1 MMKFAYGSSD
11 FQFIIEN
18 NMFYIDRTH
27 LIPDVEDA
35 GQQIIFLRPRR
46 FGKSLWL
53 STLENYYDI
62 AKADQFDALFGHL
75 AIGQHPTPLHNHYV
89 IMRWDFSLVGVTGGA
104 DDIEQRLHEHI
115 NKCIADT
122 SHKYQKLLRFP
133 VEITN
138 NNAVSS
144 FQSLV
149 SSINNSGKKLY
160 LLIDEY
166 DNFANDLMMGD
177 SDTHYE
183 TLLHGEGVVRTVFKA
198 VKGAAS
204 GMGLERVFITGVS
217 PIAMSDITSAYN
229 VATNIYLS
237 PKFNQLCGFTED
249 EIADVLHTII
259 EKKPNSSH
267 SVAQVL
273 DVMRVFYNGYRFCK
287 KDEPH
292 MYNATLAVYFLRHFA
307 ENGTFPENMLD
318 ENLAMDSNKIH
329 YIAALADGREVIGKA
344 LDATKSLIIPRI
356 SERFGVRRMLNAPA
370 DQTFVASLL
379 YYLGAL
385 THTTCASPGKVGLR
399 IPNLVMRKLYLEEIQ
414 TAIIPQLGNETMT
427 HAIEAVY
434 MDGNIAPLCAVLQD
448 GVFQAFS
455 NRDYRWSDEQV
466 IKTAFLATLFNDV
479 LFIMDSEPELNRG
492 YADLSMMVR
501 PDMRHYDIFDVLM
514 EFKFITLSD
523 VNMTGEAVR
532 TASDSDLHALPLV
545 EQAFSDAQK
554 QLQRYIPSITNR
566 YGEGIKLRNFAV
578 VAVGFDRLLWKLV
591 HG

>member
-1 MMKFAYGSSD
+1 MKFAYGSSD
-11 FQFIIEN
+11 LQYIIEN
-18 NMFYIDRTH
+18 NMFYVDRTH
-27 LIPDVEDA
+27 LIPAIEDA

-46 FGKSLWL
+46 FGKSLCL
-53 STLENYYDI
+53 SMLENYYDI
-62 AKADQFDALFGHL
+62 AKAEQFESLFGHL
-75 AIGQHPTPLHNHYV
+75 AIGKNPTPLHNHYI
-89 IMRWDFSLVGVTGGA
+89 IMRWDFSLVGVTGNA
-104 DDIEQRLHEHI
+104 DDIERRLHEHI

-122 SHKYQKLLRFP
+122 CHKYQALLNFP
-133 VEITN
+133 VDINEG
-138 NNAVSS
+138 NAVAS

-166 DNFANDLMMGD
+166 DNFANDVMMGD
-177 SDTHYE
+177 NDTHYE

-237 PKFNQLCGFTED
+237 PKFNQLCGFTEK
-249 EIADVLHTII
+249 EIANALHTII
-259 EKKPNSSH
+259 EQGSSNQH
-267 SVAQVL
+267 TVEEVL
-273 DVMRVFYNGYRFCK
+273 NIMRMFYNGYRFCK
-287 KDEPH
+287 QEEPL
-292 MYNATLAVYFLRHFA
+292 MYNATLAIYFLRHFA
-307 ENGTFPENMLD
+307 ETGTFPENMLD

-344 LDATKSLIIPRI
+344 LDASKSLIIPRI
-356 SERFGVRRMLNAPA
+356 GERFGVQRMVNAPA
-370 DQTFVASLL
+370 DPSFVASLL

-385 THTTCASPGKVGLR
+385 TITKTIFPGEVTLR

-414 TAIIPQLGNETMT
+414 AACLPSNP
-427 HAIEAVY
+427 EARTEACRTLY
-434 MDGNIAPLCAVLQD
+434 LHGNIAPLCSLLQD

-514 EFKFITLSD
+514 EFKYVKLNDIH
-523 VNMTGEAVR
+523 MTGEAAN
-532 TASDSDLHALPLV
+532 TASDEHLQALPQV
-545 EQAFSDAQK
+545 QQAFDQATQ
-554 QLQRYIPSITNR
+554 QLHRYIPSIKQR
-566 YGEGIKLRNFAV
+566 YGDDIKLATFAV
-578 VAVGFDRLLWKLV
+578 VAVGFNRLLWMPV
-591 HG
+591 DG